1 MGGYMSMEKEV
12 AIESFLQIHN
22 LDPQFDIMEVASSV
36 KGANH
41 SIANTIL
48 PIHLT
53 KGVLLKP

>member
-1 MGGYMSMEKEV
+1 MSIEKEV
-12 AIESFLQIHN
+12 AIDSFLQIHN

-36 KGANH
+36 KGASH

-48 PIHLT
+48 PTHLT